1 MKRKT
6 KDQIVTMTTAELK
19 KKVGELRKSI
29 VDEKMKRFTT
39 QVKNV
44 HTAKNLRIQLAVVQ
58 TTLTAKLFSERE
70 KVV

>member
-6 KDQIVTMTTAELK
+6 KDQVLNMTIPELK

-29 VDEKMKRFTT
+29 VEEKMKRYST

-44 HTAKNLRIQLAVVQ
+44 RVTKGMRIQLSMVQ
-58 TTLTAKLFSERE
+58 TALTAKLFSERE
-70 KVV
+70 VL

>member
-6 KDQIVTMTTAELK
+6 KDQLVGLSISELK

-29 VDEKMKRFTT
+29 SEEKMKRYST

-44 HTAKNLRIQLAVVQ
+44 RIAKEARIQLAVVQ
-58 TTLTAKLFSERE
+58 TTLTAKMYTEG
-70 KVV
+70 K